1 MTEPESAV
9 PLYDPRGVVERIEG
23 RSVCGMRVERTG
35 QTSVAGADV
44 T

>member
-1 MTEPESAV
+1 MTEPESAA
-9 PLYDPRGVVERIEG
+9 PLYYPRAVAERIEG
-23 RSVCGMRVERTG
+23 RSVFDMRVERTG